1 VFVLLAHYKGRIDRD
16 TCNVYVSRTASY
28 RTAAIPSTSRYGKS
42 EYGYHKF
49 GIIAKDR
56 YPFHIVLSGHRAH
69 CSGEES
75 GTTDQEA
82 DLNAAMLSPT
92 ALPRDRYRLALLEVY
107 RYMIAVVTLRCA
119 VRPSPNNSRTSTKC
133 PDNPLPNLIPI
144 HATTSQQ
151 HPQDLQHPKATT
163 HYHDGRP
170 HR

>member
-16 TCNVYVSRTASY
+16 TCNVHVSRTASY

-92 ALPRDRYRLALLEVY
+92 ALPRDHYRLALLEVY
-107 RYMIAVVTLRCA
+107 RLPLLLFGVQSDLHPTTQGRPPSALTILSPISSQSTPQQANNTL
-119 VRPSPNNSRTSTKC
+119 
-133 PDNPLPNLIPI
+133 
-144 HATTSQQ
+144 
-151 HPQDLQHPKATT
+151 QDLQHPKATT